1 MLKVKLPVKYQAM
14 RKTDGLLV
22 GRLRIASAVG
32 WWTAAMAIVLPAIAT
47 SSEPLES
54 ISPSSVVAPISLEVN
69 STAPVESVSDLPFVG
84 EVPSVSQLSDVQPTD
99 WAFPALQSLV
109 NRYGLMLGYPDRTF
123 QGNRAISR
131 YEFAAGLNTALEQI
145 GKLIHDQPT
154 TIVSQDDLAV
164 LQRLQTEFATE
175 LALLRGQ
182 ISTLDGRVAELTTNQ
197 FSPTTKLSGQVIFAV
212 NAGGF
217 AGDRIIAPRGALIT
231 DNDPNPTFI
240 YRATLNLNTSFT
252 GKDLLQV
259 RLIAAS
265 DGADDNA
272 GGFLE
277 PNLGS
282 TLDFSIPGRS
292 QLSLARLYY
301 TFAPANDLSV
311 TLGTAITA
319 PDFVDKNRYA
329 NTNFRDF
336 STQALVNNF
345 ILFPRGR
352 GAGAA
357 ITWNP
362 SQGAFHFRAV
372 YIAGDA
378 ENSLPENQ
386 QVFGGGRPEN
396 IRLFPVGGG
405 GADGGLFGDPYQG
418 VVELEYAPNQTFA
431 LRLQYSGGRI
441 FGSRFN
447 VVGINAELA
456 LSDRFGVFG
465 RYGYGSYPNTTVG
478 DITPSYWMAGLSF
491 SDLLVKGA
499 IAGIA
504 AGQPFIE
511 GSVGNATQTNFEA
524 FFNIPFN
531 DYIRI
536 TPLIQVITN
545 PGNQDANGMI
555 ITGTVRTVFSF

>member
-1 MLKVKLPVKYQAM
+1 MK
-14 RKTDGLLV
+14 
-22 GRLRIASAVG
+22 I
-32 WWTAAMAIVLPAIAT
+32 AIVSIANSVCWGTAVMATTPPALILPAITT
-47 SSEPLES
+47 SSELS
-54 ISPSSVVAPISLEVN
+54 GIMGTSSVVDPMTPAVN
-69 STAPVESVSDLPFVG
+69 SEAAVESGSDMTLVG
-84 EVPSVSQLSDVQPTD
+84 QIPSVSQLSDVQPTD
-99 WAFPALQSLV
+99 WAFQALQSLV
-109 NRYGLMLGYPDRTF
+109 KRYGIISGYPDRTF
-123 QGNRAISR
+123 QGDRAISR
-131 YEFAAGLNTALEQI
+131 DEFAAGLNTALAQI
-145 GKLIHDQPT
+145 DRLIHDQQA

-164 LQRLQTEFATE
+164 LQRLQSEFATE
-175 LALLRGQ
+175 LTLLRGQ
-182 ISTLDGRVAELTTNQ
+182 ISTLDVRVADLTTNQ
-197 FSPTTKLSGQVIFAV
+197 FSTTTTLSGQVIFAV

-217 AGDRIIAPRGALIT
+217 AGDRIIAPRGALIA

-240 YRATLNLNTSFT
+240 YRATLNFNTSFT

-259 RLIAAS
+259 RLVAGS

-272 GGFLE
+272 AGFLE

-282 TLDFSIPGRS
+282 TLEFSIPGRT
-292 QLSLARLYY
+292 QFSLARLYY
-301 TFAPANDLSV
+301 TFSPANDLSV
-311 TLGTAITA
+311 TIGSSITA

-329 NTNFRDF
+329 NASFRDF

-362 SQGAFHFRAV
+362 GNGVFHFRAV

-378 ENSLPENQ
+378 GNSLPENQ

-418 VVELEYAPNQTFA
+418 VVELEYAPNQTVA
-431 LRLQYSGGRI
+431 LRLQYGGGRI
-441 FGSRFN
+441 FGSSFN

-456 LSDRFGVFG
+456 LSDHFGVFG

-478 DITPSYWMAGLSF
+478 DITPSYWTAGLSF
-491 SDLLVKGA
+491 SDLLIKGA

-511 GSVGNATQTNFEA
+511 GGVGNATQTNFEA

-531 DYIRI
+531 DHIRI

-545 PGNQDANGMI
+545 SGNQDANGMI
-555 ITGTVRTVFSF
+555 IMGTVRTVFSF